1 MKGLNALNTKKESP
15 SLNYVVKQ
23 KSNKQ
28 NLQKF
33 REAVNLFGE
42 KNSRGFAFLAV
53 TKSRKQGN
61 AFNVI
66 QTIKNMNLVEFHVVF
81 DDMLDNT
88 PELIELFYVVS
99 LDKMLKKDAA
109 KGLKIL
115 VEFLKY
121 HPNISVE
128 VNPVLDNNQKM
139 RQEILDKA
147 IH

>member
-1 MKGLNALNTKKESP
+1 
-15 SLNYVVKQ
+15 
-23 KSNKQ
+23 
-28 NLQKF
+28 
-33 REAVNLFGE
+33 
-42 KNSRGFAFLAV
+42 
-53 TKSRKQGN
+53 
-61 AFNVI
+61 
-66 QTIKNMNLVEFHVVF
+66 MNLVEFHVVF